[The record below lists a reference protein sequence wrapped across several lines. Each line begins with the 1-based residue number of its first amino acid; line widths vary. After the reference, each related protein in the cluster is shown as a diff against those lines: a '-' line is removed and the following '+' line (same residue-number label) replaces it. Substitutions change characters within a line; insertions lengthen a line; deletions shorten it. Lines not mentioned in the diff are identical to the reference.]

1 MKGGRIRNLVLAGSF
16 LAASFAACMEPPPK
30 IDSIPASGL
39 SLRLHNFGASAQDA
53 RSAFQAVRQ
62 SNKNFAL
69 VREGG
74 DGEVLVGLENDSPK
88 CVAPTALCS
97 YKVAVRIKNNA
108 GKVVHSSVFD
118 VSANGER
125 CGDLCDKALNSMVVK
140 VIDAA
145 VASLK
150 SGSDAAD
157 GGASDGEAPVAA
169 ADTSDGGEAVAVAD
183 AAAPP
188 TAKAASKKP
197 EKKDGKDSK
206 DAKDKSASSGKE
218 PPICTIAHGPQLKAD
233 EAERRAAQVEAL
245 HRMTVLAQDE
255 YDCLRK
261 AYLDRL

>member
-1 MKGGRIRNLVLAGSF
+1 MSGGRIRNVVLAGSF
-16 LAASFAACMEPPPK
+16 IAASFAACMEPPPK
-30 IDSIPASGL
+30 IDSIPPSGL

-62 SNKNFAL
+62 TNKNFAL

-97 YKVAVRIKNNA
+97 FKVAVRIKDNA
-108 GKVVHSSVFD
+108 GKVVHASVFD

-125 CGDLCDKALNSMVVK
+125 CGDLCDKALNGMVVK

-150 SGSDAAD
+150 VGEDTTD
-157 GGASDGEAPVAA
+157 GGGGDGEAHVAA
-169 ADTSDGGEAVAVAD
+169 SDISDAGESVAD

-188 TAKAASKKP
+188 AAKAASKKP
-197 EKKDGKDSK
+197 EKKD
-206 DAKDKSASSGKE
+206 AKDPKDKAAGSGKE
-218 PPICTIAHGPQLKAD
+218 PSICAIAHGPQLKTD
-233 EAERRAAQVEAL
+233 EAERRAAQDEREQHEQDRQVE
-245 HRMTVLAQDE
+245 R
-255 YDCLRK
+255 R
-261 AYLDRL
+261 